1 MCWSGEASAVLAT
14 VGLSSTAYVAYKGEK
29 KELWIPL
36 GYFSLMELLQA
47 VTYMVIDD
55 CSYWVNQLLTM
66 LGVLHIAFQPLFI
79 NMVSM
84 HFIRRDVADRI
95 SASVYGISL
104 LGTGL
109 MFLKIYPFEWAGQ
122 CIVGFEPLCANR
134 LCSVHGNWHIAW
146 EVPLNGIQYIALAY
160 YIPAFVLPIIY
171 GAWRFTLYHILV
183 GPALAALTTNNI
195 NEWPAVW
202 CLFSIALLLVVIKTP
217 IRRYLYQNQW
227 LLWNKAING

>member
-1 MCWSGEASAVLAT
+1 
-14 VGLSSTAYVAYKGEK
+14 
-29 KELWIPL
+29 
-36 GYFSLMELLQA
+36 
-47 VTYMVIDD
+47 
-55 CSYWVNQLLTM
+55 M

-84 HFIRRDVADRI
+84 HFIRSDVVDKI
-95 SASVYGISL
+95 STSVYGLSL

-160 YIPAFVLPIIY
+160 YIPAFILPILY
-171 GAWRFTLYHILV
+171 GAWRFTLYHIVV
-183 GPALAALTTNNI
+183 GPVLAALTTNNI

-217 IRRYLYQNQW
+217 IREYLYQKQW
-227 LLWNKAING
+227 FLWNKSING